1 MSASTEKKLRQA
13 AREAGTDKKI
23 IAAQEAAKKQAQS
36 KRRWTIGTI
45 LVVLLIAAIL
55 FLNSGFLYK
64 STTAVTVGDESY
76 SPAEVN
82 YQYASQY
89 YYLVN
94 QWGSYAS
101 LFGLDTNT
109 GLSGLASQECT
120 LSENGGTWKDYL
132 LDLALAQME
141 QNQAIL
147 DYAHANDIELD
158 EEDFA
163 AVESDI
169 DSLKLYYASQGYSSV
184 DNFLAANYG
193 NGVNTDVARKIGQDA
208 ALVNKAVEQYS
219 DSLEYTSAEL
229 SDYYAS
235 YNGEKDYFDL
245 AYYYI
250 AAEKVTDAD
259 GNEAVTDETVA
270 AAKAKADEI
279 LAAYNALDDEDVE
292 LRLNDAIATVDADSQ
307 CVHTT
312 PSAGSALGAYKEWA
326 MDSSRKAGDATVS
339 ENSTGDGFYV
349 VAYIARNDNN
359 YKLAQVRHI
368 LVKAEADEN
377 GVYTDEAKAAAKAK
391 AEELLAEW
399 KAGDATE
406 ESFAVMAEANS
417 EDAGSNT
424 NGGLYDSVR
433 KNQMVDEFDEFC
445 FAGHKH
451 GDTAIVYGESSS
463 YAGYHIMYYVGEGQL
478 CKEAIAEDNLRNTDL
493 QNWVDE
499 LMVNYEAVPTFWVKL
514 VG

>member
-13 AREAGTDKKI
+13 AREAGTDKKTL
-23 IAAQEAAKKQAQS
+23 AAQEAAKKKAQS

-64 STTAVTVGDESY
+64 NTTAVTVGDESY

-89 YYLVN
+89 YYLIN

-101 LFGLDTNT
+101 LFGLDTST
-109 GLSGLASQECT
+109 GLSGLASQDCT
-120 LSENGGTWKDYL
+120 LSEDGGTWKDYL
-132 LDLALAQME
+132 LDLALGQLE
-141 QNQAIL
+141 QNQALL
-147 DYAHANDIELD
+147 DYANANGIVLDDDDIAEVEADLD
-158 EEDFA
+158 T
-163 AVESDI
+163 
-169 DSLKLYYASQGYSSV
+169 LNLYYAAQGYSSV

-193 NGVNTDVARKIGQDA
+193 NGVNTEIARKIGQDA
-208 ALVNKAVEQYS
+208 ALVNKAVTTYS
-219 DSLEYTSAEL
+219 DALEYTADEL
-229 SDYYAS
+229 SEYYAS

-250 AAEKVTDAD
+250 SAEKVADAD
-259 GNEAVTDETVA
+259 GNEAATDETIA
-270 AAKAKADEI
+270 AAKAKAEEI
-279 LAAYNALDDEDVE
+279 LSAYNELEDEDIE
-292 LRLNDAIATVDADSQ
+292 ARLNAAIATVDADKT
-307 CVHTT
+307 CVHST
-312 PSAGSALGAYKEWA
+312 PSTGSSLGAYKEWA
-326 MDSSRKAGDATVS
+326 MDSARQTGDATVS
-339 ENSTGDGFYV
+339 ETTSGDGFYV
-349 VAYIARNDNN
+349 VAFIAHNDNN

-368 LVKAEADEN
+368 LIKAEADEN
-377 GVYTDEAKAAAKAK
+377 GEYTDEAKAEAKTK
-391 AEELLAEW
+391 AEALLAEW

-406 ESFAVMAEANS
+406 ESFATLAEANS
-417 EDAGSNT
+417 EDSGSNT

-433 KNQMVDEFDEFC
+433 KDQMVDEFDEFC

-463 YAGYHIMYYVGEGQL
+463 YAGYHIMYYIGEGQL
-478 CKEAIAEDNLRNTDL
+478 CKDAIAEDDLRSSDL
-493 QNWVDE
+493 QNWADE
-499 LMVNYEAVPTFWVKL
+499 LTANYEAVPTFWIKL